1 MGDEDETAIDSLF
14 DEDSKEPMQEVVML
28 KNATLNGTK
37 LVKDTILSVTE
48 ANAEKLIKDGKA
60 KLSEE
65 K

>member
-1 MGDEDETAIDSLF
+1 
-14 DEDSKEPMQEVVML
+14 MQEVVML